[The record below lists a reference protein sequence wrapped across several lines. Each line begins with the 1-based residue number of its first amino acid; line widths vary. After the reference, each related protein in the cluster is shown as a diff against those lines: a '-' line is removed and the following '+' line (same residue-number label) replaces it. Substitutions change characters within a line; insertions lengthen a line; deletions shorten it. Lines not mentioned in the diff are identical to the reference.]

1 MLVMVIMAYTVT
13 VPPADAYHRHT
24 IQRHGGDIR
33 VFARHQKPEKRTHCR
48 VHDYRGAHVKEYRF
62 YIDGW
67 GLTPGGVMALGS
79 MVLDADSKT
88 ARAGEAM
95 EVGPDPSSVDIKQ
108 GDPRG

>member
-1 MLVMVIMAYTVT
+1 MGTTKRAVLALLVMVIMAYTVT

-67 GLTPGGVMALGS
+67 V
-79 MVLDADSKT
+79 DARGCYG
-88 ARAGEAM
+88 AWQHGAG
-95 EVGPDPSSVDIKQ
+95 
-108 GDPRG
+108 R

>member
-1 MLVMVIMAYTVT
+1 MQLLGKTKRAVLALLVMVIMAYTVT

-67 GLTPGGVMALGS
+67 V
-79 MVLDADSKT
+79 DARGCYG
-88 ARAGEAM
+88 AWQHGAG
-95 EVGPDPSSVDIKQ
+95 
-108 GDPRG
+108 R

>member
-1 MLVMVIMAYTVT
+1 MQLVGTTKRAVLALLVMVIMAYTVT

-67 GLTPGGVMALGS
+67 V
-79 MVLDADSKT
+79 DARGCYG
-88 ARAGEAM
+88 AWQHGAG
-95 EVGPDPSSVDIKQ
+95 
-108 GDPRG
+108 R

>member
-1 MLVMVIMAYTVT
+1 VGTTKRAVLALLVMVIMAYTVT

-67 GLTPGGVMALGS
+67 V
-79 MVLDADSKT
+79 DARGCYG
-88 ARAGEAM
+88 AWQHGAG
-95 EVGPDPSSVDIKQ
+95 
-108 GDPRG
+108 R

>member
-1 MLVMVIMAYTVT
+1 MQLVGTTKGAVLALLVMVIMAYTVT

-67 GLTPGGVMALGS
+67 V
-79 MVLDADSKT
+79 DARGCYG
-88 ARAGEAM
+88 AWQHGAG
-95 EVGPDPSSVDIKQ
+95 
-108 GDPRG
+108 R

>member
-1 MLVMVIMAYTVT
+1 VLALFVMVIMAYTVT

-67 GLTPGGVMALGS
+67 V
-79 MVLDADSKT
+79 DA
-88 ARAGEAM
+88 
-95 EVGPDPSSVDIKQ
+95 
-108 GDPRG
+108 RGCYSAWKHGFGR

>member
-1 MLVMVIMAYTVT
+1 
-13 VPPADAYHRHT
+13 
-24 IQRHGGDIR
+24 
-33 VFARHQKPEKRTHCR
+33 
-48 VHDYRGAHVKEYRF
+48 
-62 YIDGW
+62 
-67 GLTPGGVMALGS
+67 MALGS